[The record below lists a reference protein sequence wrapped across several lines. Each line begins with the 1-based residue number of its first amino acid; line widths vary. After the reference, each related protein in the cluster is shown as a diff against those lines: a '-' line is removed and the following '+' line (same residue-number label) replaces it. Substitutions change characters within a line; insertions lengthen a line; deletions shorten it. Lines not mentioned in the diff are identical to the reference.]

1 MCKIRIPHILAG
13 LLLALGLG
21 AQGFAQSSESRPSDA
36 RENAL
41 VKASSSRFN
50 DLEIVVRAEQH
61 AETLRA
67 KLFDLQLQELEL
79 QARLDDLDY
88 RMTPESIQQT
98 LVFIGSTRPIDERRE
113 ALRTRFENEKARVN
127 KLLEMLA
134 ANRERLEAAISK
146 ADAEVERLRQQL
158 GMF

>member
-1 MCKIRIPHILAG
+1 MCKIRITHFLAG

-21 AQGFAQSSESRPSDA
+21 AQGFAQSSENRSLDA
-36 RENAL
+36 RENTI
-41 VKASSSRFN
+41 VKAPSSSLS

-61 AETLRA
+61 AEILRA

-113 ALRTRFENEKARVN
+113 VLRTRFENEKARVN
-127 KLLEMLA
+127 KQLELLA
-134 ANRERLEAAISK
+134 ANRERLEAMISK
-146 ADAEVERLRQQL
+146 ADAEVERLRLRL
-158 GMF
+158 GML